1 MRYSVEW
8 GDMSKSQD
16 ALDLTARFPARWPS
30 RVITVLGAPGS
41 GKTALLQSWAAA
53 WRGRVIRLSGAPD
66 IQGMDIARVVY
77 GQLNP
82 EGEPRNP
89 RTPHTLLEALA
100 SRPTLL
106 LFDNAEFVTE
116 PALLAQGV
124 AFLRDQPA
132 STVVAI
138 AGRRIPQLRW
148 SKLRLTGRLAE
159 FGPQDLHR
167 AIDNLDPSSRDS
179 VRRDLAFGWAEGRRL
194 LAQTPGPVDA
204 DTLAAPLRDA
214 LADVSPDGR
223 AILEAGAL
231 LGSASTNLLAA
242 ATGLP
247 HAWTIVD
254 QFQQAPLPMI
264 EVSSEGGRR
273 LHIGGAMRTLLLND
287 LMTREPSVLDAIVT
301 GAAARLVE
309 EDSDDAAFE
318 LIRQHGDRHRLAHFV
333 FERSA
338 HLALVGRP
346 ELTARWLTY
355 FPMSEQSTDVGLQM
369 AAALA
374 QATAGDFRDFDAWLA
389 RVTQTPRD
397 PDFPWN
403 TAQPSPHLDAAGASG
418 DDLPSDPG
426 QAAWMV
432 LTQVAVAAEAL
443 SSGRLSLAEGILNN
457 LTAFSGDYPY
467 VDAYR
472 CALQAQLYFLT
483 GRAAKGSGLIREA
496 DDLVERMGLS
506 EHPRMLSLD
515 AAALPYLIAR
525 GSAGPVEA
533 RILRLERKMAR
544 VVGGMTRARVHA
556 SLTLASSYLWLGRPR
571 QAAEALREIEPVI
584 GTLPNFRLLQEEYVN
599 LVSRMPGDDTQAE
612 PGLTTAEL
620 RVLRALTTHES
631 VPRIAETMQVG
642 VATIRS
648 HIRSRHRKLH
658 THDRVDTVNV
668 ARSMGL
674 LP

>member
-1 MRYSVEW
+1 
-8 GDMSKSQD
+8 MSKSQD

-443 SSGRLSLAEGILNN
+443 SSGRLSLAEGDPEQPDRL
-457 LTAFSGDYPY
+457 LRGLSVRRRVPVRTPGP
-467 VDAYR
+467 
-472 CALQAQLYFLT
+472 ALFLDRT
-483 GRAAKGSGLIREA
+483 GREGIRSHQGGGRPGGKDGTVRA
-496 DDLVERMGLS
+496 S
-506 EHPRMLSLD
+506 PNAQPRRCC
-515 AAALPYLIAR
+515 PPHLIAR

-648 HIRSRHRKLH
+648 HIRSLHRKLH